1 MDMLTYCGMQQ
12 IFKQTEDSIMPYII
26 AAIALVVLL
35 GLWYAATYNKLVGL
49 KVRVEEAFS
58 TMDVFLKKR
67 YDLIPNLVETVKGYA
82 THESS
87 TLEAVIQARANAQDS
102 KTMQEKI
109 ENEGELTKTLG
120 RLMMLTEN
128 YPNLKA
134 DTQFLNLQNQLQS
147 LEGEISQARKYYNG
161 IVKSFNTVIMSFPS
175 MFVASM
181 AKFEKA
187 EFFNIEEEERQNV
200 KVSFSK

>member
-1 MDMLTYCGMQQ
+1 
-12 IFKQTEDSIMPYII
+12 MPYVI
-26 AAIALVVLL
+26 AIIALVVLI
-35 GLWYAATYNKLVGL
+35 GIWYAVTYNKLVGL

-82 THESS
+82 SHESE
-87 TLEAVIQARANAQDS
+87 TLEAVVQARANAHDS
-102 KTMQEKI
+102 KTVEEKI
-109 ENEGELTKTLG
+109 ANEGELTKTLG

-134 DTQFLNLQNQLQS
+134 DTQFLNLQNQLQT
-147 LEGEISQARKYYNG
+147 LENEISQARKYYNG
-161 IVKSFNTVIMSFPS
+161 VVKTFNTIILSFPS
-175 MFVASM
+175 MFVASI

-187 EFFNIEEEERQNV
+187 TFFNIEEEERQNV

>member
-1 MDMLTYCGMQQ
+1 
-12 IFKQTEDSIMPYII
+12 MPYII
-26 AAIALVVLL
+26 AVVALVVLIAI
-35 GLWYAATYNKLVGL
+35 WYIATYNKLVGL
-49 KVRVEEAFS
+49 KVRVEEAFA

-82 THESS
+82 SHESE
-87 TLEAVIQARANAQDS
+87 TLEAVIQARANAHDS
-102 KTMQEKI
+102 KNMQEKM
-109 ENEGELTKTLG
+109 ENEGELSKTLG
-120 RLMMLTEN
+120 RLMVLSEN

-134 DTQFLNLQNQLQS
+134 DTQFLNLQNQLQT
-147 LEGEISQARKYYNG
+147 LENEISQARKYYNG
-161 IVKSFNTVIMSFPS
+161 IVKTFNTLIMTFPS

-181 AKFEKA
+181 GKFEKA

>member
-1 MDMLTYCGMQQ
+1 
-12 IFKQTEDSIMPYII
+12 MPYII
-26 AAIALVVLL
+26 AVIVLVVLI

-67 YDLIPNLVETVKGYA
+67 YDLVPNLVETVKGYA
-82 THESS
+82 SHESS

-102 KTMQEKI
+102 KTIQEKI

-161 IVKSFNTVIMSFPS
+161 IVKSFNTMIMSFPS

>member
-1 MDMLTYCGMQQ
+1 MEEM
-12 IFKQTEDSIMPYII
+12 IMPYLIAIVVIVAIVII
-26 AAIALVVLL
+26 I
-35 GLWYAATYNKLVGL
+35 GFWYAATFNKLVGL
-49 KVRVEEAFS
+49 KVRVEEAFA
-58 TMDVFLKKR
+58 TIDVFLKKR

-82 THESS
+82 SHESE
-87 TLEAVIQARANAQDS
+87 TLEAVIQARANAHDS
-102 KTMQEKI
+102 KSITDKI
-109 ENEGELTKTLG
+109 ANEGELSKTLG

-134 DTQFLNLQNQLQS
+134 DTQFLNLQNQLQQ
-147 LEGEISQARKYYNG
+147 LENEISQARKYYNG
-161 IVKSFNTVIMSFPS
+161 IVKTFNTVIMSFPS